1 MSPRDKTGQVSE
13 HPEQAKSATEAFQDA
28 LLNKEQQY
36 LLRLYVAGTTA
47 LSVQAI
53 ANIRQVCEQ
62 ELVGRYDLEVVDIYQ
77 SPERA
82 KDDNIVAVPTLVKQL
97 PSPLRKLIGDLSNC
111 ERILVGLD
119 LHPKP
124 ITRAEQ
130 NGETRQ

>member
-1 MSPRDKTGQVSE
+1 MSPHDKTGPASE
-13 HPEQAKSATEAFQDA
+13 TPEQAKSATEAFQGA
-28 LLNKEQQY
+28 LVNKEEPY

-82 KDDNIVAVPTLVKQL
+82 KDDNIVAVPTLVKHL
-97 PSPLRKLIGDLSNC
+97 PRPLRKLIGDLSNC

-119 LHPKP
+119 LRPRP
-124 ITRAEQ
+124 ISRAEQ
-130 NGETRQ
+130 NGEIRQ